1 MAKKQ
6 KDWSEELL
14 CSINILLVLYLMKI
28 MNRLILIGN
37 GFDKAHGLATSYQEF
52 IDWYWDTWR
61 SKLAK
66 SVSEIEG

>member
-1 MAKKQ
+1 
-6 KDWSEELL
+6 
-14 CSINILLVLYLMKI
+14 MKI